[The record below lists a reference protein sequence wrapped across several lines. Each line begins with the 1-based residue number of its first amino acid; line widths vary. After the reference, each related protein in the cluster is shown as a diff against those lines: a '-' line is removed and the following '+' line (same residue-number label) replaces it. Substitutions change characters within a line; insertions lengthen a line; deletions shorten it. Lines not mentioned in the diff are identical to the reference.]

1 MKRKEKGK
9 GIAVGRTTENGPM
22 QTITTQLQLRL
33 QISRLALCLNHIKE
47 TQINWLGLFQW
58 CTVQFNGS
66 SVLSCPFS

>member
-1 MKRKEKGK
+1 MKRREKGK

-22 QTITTQLQLRL
+22 QTITTQLPLRL
-33 QISRLALCLNHIKE
+33 QISRLALRLNHIID

-58 CTVQFNGS
+58 CTVHFNGS